1 VVLGAGRSTRLG
13 RPKQTLPF
21 GDTTLLGWTVRDVEA
36 SSLDRVVVVVGG
48 AAEEAKAG
56 LASRDSSAPR
66 AELVSNDAYAS
77 GCASSLLAGLEA
89 VTTESEAVTARPE
102 AVAARP
108 EPAGPLRPEPA
119 GPLRPEPAGPLQRR
133 RQRSGSCAAV
143 MLLLGDMPGVN
154 AQVIDA
160 VRMDWEQHRS
170 WISVTSYRG
179 QLGHPFVFSA
189 EAFSTLRGLHGDKA
203 VWKVIQVE
211 PDRVRRVPIDRPL
224 PIDVDTWEDYA
235 AAGAALGV
243 GVVVRPA

>member
-1 VVLGAGRSTRLG
+1 MAVVCGVVLGAGRSTRLG

-77 GCASSLLAGLEA
+77 GCASSLLSGLEA

-102 AVAARP
+102 AVTA
-108 EPAGPLRPEPA
+108 
-119 GPLRPEPAGPLQRR
+119 RPEPAGPLQRR

-211 PDRVRRVPIDRPL
+211 PDRVRRVPIDHPL